1 MSDAIRQHTIK
12 YPNARTSTVRY
23 LVAKDEKTRQLMQEL
38 LDEQRRRTPKPWWQR
53 LLERLR

>member
-1 MSDAIRQHTIK
+1 MSDVRTHLIR

-23 LVAKDEKTRQLMQEL
+23 LQEKDEKTRQLMQEI
-38 LDEQRRRTPKPWWQR
+38 LDEQRRRAPRPWWQR